1 MTQNPFPSWSLAK
14 QLRRSPRE
22 KGQKMRVGWY
32 VRSEPA
38 HEVIGVGEVPTS
50 TPGRGEVLVR
60 LHASSIIVAYGAARE
75 PTTAFPL
82 SPRPA
87 RNMSLHFI
95 YVYMMAD
102 SAKDAACTDI
112 ARAIADNALRHRI
125 ANIIPLDELARV
137 HTEAEKQSGTG
148 HMVVEIP

>member
-1 MTQNPFPSWSLAK
+1 
-14 QLRRSPRE
+14 
-22 KGQKMRVGWY
+22 MRVGWY

-75 PTTAFPL
+75 PTTTFL
-82 SPRPA
+82 LNPRPA
-87 RNMSLHFI
+87 RNMSLHFVF
-95 YVYMMAD
+95 VYTMVDA
-102 SAKDAACTDI
+102 AKDTTCADI
-112 ARAIADNALRHRI
+112 AHATADNALRHRI
-125 ANIIPLDELARV
+125 ANIIPLDELSRA

-148 HMVVEIP
+148 HMAVEIA